1 MVGKIENRKVRQ
13 SLLKFKKSFQSYLRV
28 AFDIFIDFL
37 LEEQLKM
44 P

>member
-1 MVGKIENRKVRQ
+1 MLGKIDN
-13 SLLKFKKSFQSYLRV
+13 QSYLRV
-28 AFDIFIDFL
+28 AVDIFIDFL